1 MANSLDCKKIGSDE
15 RVNTGIGSGH
25 RLSNNVHR
33 WRDSVVTIGFG
44 QEPRAK
50 SQRPFLNYQL
60 TNLRNYQLL
69 KSCPIFTHNSSPPLL
84 NSAPSSLTPIGAN
97 LIPDVPTR
105 KTLSKRSPKPGIWL
119 R

>member
-60 TNLRNYQLL
+60 TKLPT
-69 KSCPIFTHNSSPPLL
+69 SCLIFTHNSSPPLP
-84 NSAPSSLTPIGAN
+84 NSASDSPTPIGVN
-97 LIPDVPTR
+97 SIPDAHTQ
-105 KTLSKRSPKPGIWL
+105 KSSSKRSPRPDIWL